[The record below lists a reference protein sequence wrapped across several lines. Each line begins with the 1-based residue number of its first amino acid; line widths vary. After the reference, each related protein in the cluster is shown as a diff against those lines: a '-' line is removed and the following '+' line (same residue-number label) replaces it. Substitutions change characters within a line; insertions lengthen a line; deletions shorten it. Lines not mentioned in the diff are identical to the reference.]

1 MKKTIIFILI
11 LIILVLGFLFFTQ
24 KKDQENQVIP
34 SQEFEITTNYID
46 EEDEERIISILY
58 PSVGIEQIDKE
69 IKEYVDSEAN
79 TFKEMEYISFSGAKY
94 ILDIDYFPVKFND
107 DIISFKFNK
116 SDYTGGAHG
125 NQYIACFTYNIKEN
139 KRLYLNDFFSSETY
153 LDKISEFSIND
164 FMNDE
169 YADEEWIK
177 DGAGPKLENYD
188 KFVITENA
196 FVFYFPPYQV
206 SPYAL
211 GERQIVMP
219 LNQLKEILN
228 EEIFENY
235 DFSLN
240 KGIYILSP
248 LPGDTIKLSS
258 IVQGEEKYF
267 LDVEG
272 YLNGNGWA
280 PFEAVGGRVE
290 LLDENNNVLTSSN
303 IDIIGNWM
311 KIPVYFR
318 VYLFFDPK
326 ESKTGTLLFH
336 NDNASDL
343 EENEREFSLPL
354 KFE

>member
-153 LDKISEFSIND
+153 LDKISEFS
-164 FMNDE
+164 
-169 YADEEWIK
+169 YK
-177 DGAGPKLENYD
+177 
-188 KFVITENA
+188 
-196 FVFYFPPYQV
+196 
-206 SPYAL
+206 
-211 GERQIVMP
+211 
-219 LNQLKEILN
+219 
-228 EEIFENY
+228 
-235 DFSLN
+235 
-240 KGIYILSP
+240 
-248 LPGDTIKLSS
+248 
-258 IVQGEEKYF
+258 
-267 LDVEG
+267 
-272 YLNGNGWA
+272 
-280 PFEAVGGRVE
+280 
-290 LLDENNNVLTSSN
+290 
-303 IDIIGNWM
+303 
-311 KIPVYFR
+311 
-318 VYLFFDPK
+318 
-326 ESKTGTLLFH
+326 
-336 NDNASDL
+336 
-343 EENEREFSLPL
+343 
-354 KFE
+354 